1 MTAIKVTV
9 PQAMQ
14 DVAREEIERCN
25 IEIEF
30 EGWTDSSTTQW
41 SFCLQTDFTPDDLQQ
56 MLWDVGIGY
65 VEAHKY
71 VEEPE
76 DIDDEQGRAH
86 FNRFIAGDR

>member
-14 DVAREEIERCN
+14 DVAREEIKRCN

-41 SFCLQTDFTPDDLQQ
+41 SFCLITDFSPADLQE
-56 MLWDVGIGY
+56 MLWDVGLGHVGAKPYPIS
-65 VEAHKY
+65 
-71 VEEPE
+71 
-76 DIDDEQGRAH
+76 
-86 FNRFIAGDR
+86 